1 MMPSPRILI
10 RTALAVVLLAL
21 ISNTLADPD
30 LWGHVWFGGH
40 TLSAWSIPRIH
51 SYSFTA
57 DREWINHS
65 WLADCVMY
73 IAYAI
78 GGGPGLVV
86 LKMTV
91 VLLMLAIVWNALKRE
106 QVDAASR
113 DLLIAF
119 AVIGTFQQAH
129 HVRPQVFS
137 VAAFAFMLAVLIKE
151 GPASR
156 LLLIPPVFALW
167 VNLHG
172 GWIVGGGVLAIWSLL
187 TLPTSVSTREKGV
200 LFLVG
205 ALALVGTLANP
216 YGWGMW
222 EFLRT
227 TVGFGRAEITDW
239 QPLYRLGAA
248 YVAVWV
254 LLVLP
259 AAVGILHSWRSQQRE
274 WRRLVVVV
282 LLAVVSLQVSRLLAF
297 FAIAVVMLLGRDI
310 ARSLSA
316 WRTASTATGRQ
327 QRRPA
332 VALAVVVA
340 VALIIGGTVASAS
353 NVSCVRMGNELP
365 EPEIVALVKQ
375 RQLQGR
381 LAVWFDWGE
390 YATWYFAPALRV
402 SIDGWRET
410 VYSEDLMQKHL
421 NFYYVPASR
430 EAFLTEMRPDH
441 IWLLADLPVVS
452 RLLADGWQPL
462 YRGPRSV
469 WLSRNA
475 ASTLDRKAEASGP
488 PATSSEIGRRCFP
501 GP

>member
-1 MMPSPRILI
+1 
-10 RTALAVVLLAL
+10 
-21 ISNTLADPD
+21 
-30 LWGHVWFGGH
+30 
-40 TLSAWSIPRIH
+40 
-51 SYSFTA
+51 
-57 DREWINHS
+57 
-65 WLADCVMY
+65 
-73 IAYAI
+73 
-78 GGGPGLVV
+78 
-86 LKMTV
+86 
-91 VLLMLAIVWNALKRE
+91 VWNALKRE

-113 DLLIAF
+113 DLLIALV
-119 AVIGTFQQAH
+119 VIGTFQQAH
-129 HVRPQVFS
+129 HVRPQMFS
-137 VAAFAFMLAVLIKE
+137 VAAFAFMLSTLIKD
-151 GPASR
+151 GPVSR

-187 TLPTSVSTREKGV
+187 TLPTSVSTREKGA
-200 LFLVG
+200 LFLVA
-205 ALALVGTLANP
+205 ALALIGTLANP

-248 YVAVWV
+248 YVAVWM

-259 AAVGILHSWRSQQRE
+259 AAVGILQSWRAQRE

-282 LLAVVSLQVSRLLAF
+282 MLAVASLQVSRLLAF

-310 ARSLSA
+310 ARSLAA
-316 WRTASTATGRQ
+316 WRTASTAHERQ
-327 QRRPA
+327 PRRPA
-332 VALAVVVA
+332 AALAIVVA
-340 VALIIGGTVASAS
+340 GALIIGGAVASAS
-353 NVSCVRMGNELP
+353 NVSCVRMGEESP
-365 EPEIVALVKQ
+365 EAEIVAMVKQ

-410 VYSEDLMQKHL
+410 VYSDEVMQKHL

-441 IWLLADLPVVS
+441 IWLLADLPIVS
-452 RLLADGWQPL
+452 TLLSDGWEPI

-469 WLSRNA
+469 WLSRPGGVSDPRQSLSANV
-475 ASTLDRKAEASGP
+475 DRTAGT
-488 PATSSEIGRRCFP
+488 PAPVIGERLIARRCFP